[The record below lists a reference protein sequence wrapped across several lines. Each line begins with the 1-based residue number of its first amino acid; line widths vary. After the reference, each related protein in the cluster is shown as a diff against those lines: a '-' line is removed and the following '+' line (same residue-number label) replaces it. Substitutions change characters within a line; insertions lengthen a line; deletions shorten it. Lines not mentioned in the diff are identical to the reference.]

1 MRKNL
6 LFPFIVAIA
15 AIVVVA
21 LFVVLVKLSHPARPD
36 SGLTFFY
43 STSCPHCANVE
54 DFFVANDV
62 EKNISINKVEI
73 NGSTENA
80 KLFYDT
86 NIKCGITNQKEMGV
100 PLLWDGTT
108 CVNGDEPI
116 INYFKN
122 KLGL

>member
-6 LFPFIVAIA
+6 LFPFIIA
-15 AIVVVA
+15 MAVIAVVT
-21 LFVVLVKLSHPARPD
+21 LFVVLIKASHPALPN

-54 DFFVANDV
+54 EFFTANEI
-62 EKNISINKVEI
+62 EKKISVNKVEI
-73 NGSTENA
+73 NNSTENA

-86 NIKCGITNQKEMGV
+86 NIKCGITDQKEMGV

-116 INYFKN
+116 ITYFKN